1 MPRSGRTTTE
11 TGRASR
17 GRPGRHRRRDSGSV
31 SVELVVLMPLL
42 LMIVAA
48 GVQGAVYYYARS
60 LALAAAQE
68 GARAAAIPGA
78 TEATGTAA
86 ASAFLA
92 DHGGNS
98 LTNLTIA
105 GRRTPTTATITVH
118 GSSLSLIPGWA
129 PTVTQSADLPVER
142 LTR

>member
-1 MPRSGRTTTE
+1 MTGSRRITIA
-11 TGRASR
+11 TGRA
-17 GRPGRHRRRDSGSV
+17 RPGRSRRRDGGSV

-68 GARAAAIPGA
+68 GARAAAVPGA
-78 TEATGTAA
+78 TLATGRTTAA
-86 ASAFLA
+86 SFLT
-92 DHGGNS
+92 DHGGNALS
-98 LTNLTIA
+98 DVTIT
-105 GRRTPTTATITVH
+105 GTRTPTTATITVH
-118 GSSLSLIPGWA
+118 GTSLSLIPGWT
-129 PTVTQSADLPVER
+129 PTLTQTADLPVER